1 MQFSQLIFQKQQEI
15 FIHVNFEWHLRF
27 MQWYSFEKKCE
38 IWCFAHL
45 KRHQSRCHLT
55 IVVTILNAKS
65 SGSLQMNAPFGSR
78 CFLILM
84 GIDRPE
90 TNHLIFPKFCFVF
103 SISIIVFPPNDWHS
117 VITFFNLPLLPLIFI
132 VIQICLSYISLY
144 LSLGPLDKVCKKYS
158 GLNWKQ
164 NCMPKGIKGQLSSNW
179 TIFGQSLDKIW
190 TIFGQYLDNIWMIFG
205 QYCDKTI
212 IIIWLLSLCLLWN
225 VRNNHIQSQ

>member
-1 MQFSQLIFQKQQEI
+1 MPNRQE
-15 FIHVNFEWHLRF
+15 VYRWTHLL
-27 MQWYSFEKKCE
+27 
-38 IWCFAHL
+38 AAD
-45 KRHQSRCHLT
+45 
-55 IVVTILNAKS
+55 V
-65 SGSLQMNAPFGSR
+65 
-78 CFLILM
+78 FLILM

-103 SISIIVFPPNDWHS
+103 SISIIVFPPNDWHT

-179 TIFGQSLDKIW
+179 TKFGQFLDNTW
-190 TIFGQYLDNIWMIFG
+190 TIFGWYLDNIVTRQSLSYDFFPFAFYEMFE
-205 QYCDKTI
+205 I
-212 IIIWLLSLCLLWN
+212 IIFNHNN
-225 VRNNHIQSQ
+225 VNSNAL